1 MGSLTIAAYV
11 FGYGLGAMFF
21 SPISEIPSLGRNI
34 PYVTSFALF
43 LVFSVLA
50 ATAKSFTGLV
60 VARLF
65 QGLMGSPALATGG
78 ASMQDLFELQYV
90 PFAFTGWMGAA
101 CLGPALGPTIS
112 AFSVQAEN
120 WRWSLWEV
128 AWLAGPVFVL
138 MFTLL
143 PETSRAKILFDRRKR
158 LCIPNIGTASQPTMY
173 ARFVE
178 TLTSTLYRPTKILL
192 TQPAIAFSNVY
203 TCLIYGVYYTF
214 FDSVPRVYLQVYHFE
229 VSEVGL
235 SFLSISAGTVL
246 GIAVFLPWAYRWMR
260 TAETKSPRSDPERC
274 LVPALYASIS
284 VPISLLIFVKDV
296 SLSSLNTRVD
306 VEGFFGQMRDLQVR
320 NDCVLLTLARLMGTD
335 KASMAENMN
344 IAGRHEP
351 GFKKGHH
358 PPVTEGE
365 IVELLN
371 RTNRV
376 FRWTTSPYDN
386 AQSIPRS
393 LSHQPSDPTP
403 GLHWQ
408 ESLMHAF
415 AAETSNATRLGVA
428 FERPGAQVGHAV
440 VYELVS
446 PRLGVKASEQQRR
459 TVADRGDERRPRWRY
474 VDYQADPAGKDVT
487 EDVGQW
493 FPKVIFAVE
502 GPKFA
507 RTAVVTS
514 DDLKTL
520 RKADNVAR
528 SQKERKDRRA
538 ADLAQRRGGYSV
550 SSESD
555 QDKMDV
561 DEPDVV

>member
-284 VPISLLIFVKDV
+284 VPISLLIFG
-296 SLSSLNTRVD
+296 SSGTPCKAAKTPQNLQST
-306 VEGFFGQMRDLQVR
+306 DL
-320 NDCVLLTLARLMGTD
+320 TGAR
-335 KASMAENMN
+335 
-344 IAGRHEP
+344 
-351 GFKKGHH
+351 
-358 PPVTEGE
+358 
-365 IVELLN
+365 
-371 RTNRV
+371 
-376 FRWTTSPYDN
+376 RWTTSPYDN